1 MAERKQQPKD
11 TESQRPADDGQ
22 SRLTKT
28 IREMADK
35 PSPDTIAQEE
45 VLVDTEGSR

>member
-11 TESQRPADDGQ
+11 TESRPADDGQ

-45 VLVDTEGSR
+45 VLVDEGDR

>member
-11 TESQRPADDGQ
+11 TESQRLADDDGQ
-22 SRLTKT
+22 SRLTAT

-45 VLVDTEGSR
+45 VLVDETDR